1 MTYMV
6 PIGLCGGGIAILSNS
21 RPGDKTFVLRSVV
34 SSRDVDL
41 RKIIINW
48 LLLKRFAFHLLG
60 DACLELDLEN
70 FPALS
75 PGINESMSDFALLEN
90 IYFQRD

>member
-21 RPGDKTFVLRSVV
+21 VPGDNVFVLCSVV

-41 RKIIINW
+41 RRIIIIRLCAKIS
-48 LLLKRFAFHLLG
+48 LLVT
-60 DACLELDLEN
+60 CLEMLV
-70 FPALS
+70 
-75 PGINESMSDFALLEN
+75 
-90 IYFQRD
+90 